1 LAPDPNAPGQKGEEE
16 ISLVKARAQK
26 KNGRA
31 RGVES
36 GARSWREERAR
47 RGGQV
52 LRAATGCASGTEHRT
67 RGSARA
73 RGRARARNCKLYSAR
88 LIHPKYCS
96 DHGGIFRR
104 MVLGLV
110 AGPGLKD
117 STFFF
122 PPGLVLFQGVPV
134 GGERYA
140 ARAGLLEPRPG
151 VQQPPTSGVNG
162 VYLCPACARQ
172 VGRALHAPT
181 LSSWR
186 PKVAQTYDVKRYALS
201 GGPSS
206 SLPVQRK
213 PHHAPYKRLLCMPR
227 VRQRAWNGSAC
238 PGAHQAEVPKQR
250 EKCDVKRYP

>member
-1 LAPDPNAPGQKGEEE
+1 MGEGKRQCERGRRAREEADVRQLAPDLNAPGQRGEEE
-16 ISLVKARAQK
+16 ISPVKARAQK
-26 KNGRA
+26 KNGCA

-36 GARSWREERAR
+36 GARSWREEHAR
-47 RGGQV
+47 RGGQGLCCKRV
-52 LRAATGCASGTEHRT
+52 VPRAARAHT
-67 RGSARA
+67 RLAPKPGSARA
-73 RGRARARNCKLYSAR
+73 RVRARTRNRKLHSAR

-104 MVLGLV
+104 MVFGLV
-110 AGPGLKD
+110 SGPGLKD
-117 STFFF
+117 STLFF
-122 PPGLVLFQGVPV
+122 PPGLALFQGVPV
-134 GGERYA
+134 GGQRYA
-140 ARAGLLEPRPG
+140 ARAGLLQPRSG
-151 VQQPPTSGVNG
+151 VHQPPTSDVSC

-213 PHHAPYKRLLCMPR
+213 PHHAPY
-227 VRQRAWNGSAC
+227 
-238 PGAHQAEVPKQR
+238 
-250 EKCDVKRYP
+250 

>member
-1 LAPDPNAPGQKGEEE
+1 MAPDLNAPGQRGEEE
-16 ISLVKARAQK
+16 ISPVKARAQK

-36 GARSWREERAR
+36 GARSRREEHAR

-52 LRAATGCASGTEHRT
+52 LRAANGLCLLAPNPGV
-67 RGSARA
+67 GACARA
-73 RGRARARNCKLYSAR
+73 RAGAELQTLLRQADPPEILLRSRRDLQENGFWASGRAW
-88 LIHPKYCS
+88 
-96 DHGGIFRR
+96 
-104 MVLGLV
+104 VEGLN
-110 AGPGLKD
+110 
-117 STFFF
+117 FFF
-122 PPGLVLFQGVPV
+122 PAWTCTFSGVPV

-140 ARAGLLEPRPG
+140 ARAGLLQPRPG
-151 VQQPPTSGVNG
+151 VHQPPTSGING
-162 VYLCPACARQ
+162 AYLCPACARQ

-213 PHHAPYKRLLCMPR
+213 PHHAPYKRFLCMPR
-227 VRQRAWNGSAC
+227 VRQGAWNGNAC
-238 PGAHQAEVPKQR
+238 PGAHQAGVPKQR